1 MPNDL
6 SGNPWKLTDVD
17 DLNPISPNFVFISS
31 ISWEGYANANHHV
44 MLKDYR
50 GVPVFESFGNLDLS
64 PITKVYDR
72 PMPVFGLKVS
82 DLGSGRVLL
91 HV

>member
-6 SGNPWKLTDVD
+6 TGNPWKLTDVD
-17 DLNPISPNFVFISS
+17 ENSPISPNFVHVSS
-31 ISWEGYANANHHV
+31 ISWEGYASPDDHV

-50 GVPVFESFGNLDLS
+50 GVPIFESFGNVDLS
-64 PITKVYDR
+64 PISKVYDR
-72 PMPVFGLKVS
+72 PMPIFGLVLA